1 MIRRPPRSTLFP
13 YTTLFR
19 SPFRRGSNWRELGV
33 ASVLDLLVDWFRPGM
48 KTTVRGQDGNVY
60 PAAHLGGKVS
70 SFYRAAHHRYPVAKL
85 QTASSDRVYM
95 TRLDSDPADFE
106 LLNYA
111 QQLSGSLQPIY
122 DYGGVVLPMDD
133 LEQEDDIQEHLNLKQ
148 PLDQDPP
155 V

>member
-1 MIRRPPRSTLFP
+1 
-13 YTTLFR
+13 
-19 SPFRRGSNWRELGV
+19 
-33 ASVLDLLVDWFRPGM
+33 M

-70 SFYRAAHHRYPVAKL
+70 SFYRAADHRYPVAQL

-95 TRLDSDPADFE
+95 TRLDRAPADFE

-122 DYGGVVLPMDD
+122 DYGGVVFPIVHPK
-133 LEQEDDIQEHLNLKQ
+133 QEVEISWAPIAHTTQ
-148 PLDQDPP
+148 
-155 V
+155 